1 MRKPDGSR
9 PTYVSLF
16 LFDFWLVT
24 FSKVVSTP
32 LKHTPSPRG
41 GFKHFFF
48 SSLPGKMIQFDK
60 YIFQLGTSNS
70 LTFTKGNR
78 RSPGLCHIQVIHC
91 YTDEDQIPMNLEESD
106 AQQKAC
112 RWMPWMSCVFFLNV
126 NKNSSYP
133 VYMFEILDV
142 CVVHTQTPFSQHLK
156 DFFFWIFHFLGS
168 EVCPDSW
175 LCVSF
180 PQSGLHLGGALNPW
194 VFYKRCGNLPGVT
207 DRLPSM
213 SRFMES
219 LALLWFSTSRS
230 ASRCDTKQNIQYISL
245 DLFLD

>member
-112 RWMPWMSCVFFLNV
+112 RWMPWMSCVFFFERKQKLIISCLHVWNSWCMRCTYSDSIFPAFEGLFFLNL
-126 NKNSSYP
+126 P
-133 VYMFEILDV
+133 
-142 CVVHTQTPFSQHLK
+142 
-156 DFFFWIFHFLGS
+156 FLG
-168 EVCPDSW
+168 
-175 LCVSF
+175 F
-180 PQSGLHLGGALNPW
+180 RG
-194 VFYKRCGNLPGVT
+194 
-207 DRLPSM
+207 M
-213 SRFMES
+213 SRFLIVCILPS
-219 LALLWFSTSRS
+219 KWTPSWWCSQPLG
-230 ASRCDTKQNIQYISL
+230 
-245 DLFLD
+245 FLQTLR